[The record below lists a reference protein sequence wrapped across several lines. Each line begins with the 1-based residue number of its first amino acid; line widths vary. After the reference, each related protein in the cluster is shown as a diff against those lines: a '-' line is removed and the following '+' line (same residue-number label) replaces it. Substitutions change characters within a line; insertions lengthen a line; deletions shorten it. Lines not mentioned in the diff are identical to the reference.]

1 MQKTSETHKCP
12 MALVREREFKDA
24 RNHSS
29 RVGFFKY
36 MPTTVLGHGG
46 HLSPSFL
53 FRTNELLCG
62 LSSGGSFVR
71 FPPTNEITSWDGHS
85 SVLCCTSLFFLLLR
99 ERREKKDQRQLISL
113 LDIYLVNIKEHQAKH
128 QRDPWE
134 IKVSLSPFFRWWESK
149 RSNSQHLFF
158 CFCLGN
164 HRRTH
169 SSSVRT
175 YSSACVCVYFALSLL
190 YSAHWWLPE
199 ELERRAVWVSSYI
212 VFFFE
217 MLLFLIVKRKV
228 QPTIIIRYWAKKE
241 YKKHWWEMC
250 FVSLSST
257 EAEAFRQKKRKEN

>member
-29 RVGFFKY
+29 RVGFLKY

-62 LSSGGSFVR
+62 LSLAVRSFVS
-71 FPPTNEITSWDGHS
+71 PPHKRDNKLRRSLFCTLLHIT
-85 SVLCCTSLFFLLLR
+85 FFLLLR

-169 SSSVRT
+169 SSCVHT
-175 YSSACVCVYFALSLL
+175 HLLVCVYTSPCL
-190 YSAHWWLPE
+190 YYT
-199 ELERRAVWVSSYI
+199 R
-212 VFFFE
+212 
-217 MLLFLIVKRKV
+217 
-228 QPTIIIRYWAKKE
+228 PTDDYLK
-241 YKKHWWEMC
+241 
-250 FVSLSST
+250 S
-257 EAEAFRQKKRKEN
+257 